1 MKGVTKRCIVT
12 LHLTVLDDKMDVSK
26 AEVRGVKGVQKSVI
40 FNDLRFS
47 TYLNC
52 LWNNEVKEHNFKT
65 ICSMKHSVA
74 TYTQSK
80 ITLCSF
86 EDKRYLLDA
95 INSLPYSHYALGS

>member
-1 MKGVTKRCIVT
+1 M
-12 LHLTVLDDKMDVSK
+12 LDDKKDVSK
-26 AEVRGVKGVQKSVI
+26 AEIRVAKGVQKFVI

-52 LWNNEVKEHNFKT
+52 LWNNEVTEHNFKT
-65 ICSMKHSVA
+65 ICSTKHSVA

-80 ITLCSF
+80 IPLCPF

-95 INSLPYSHYALGS
+95 INSLPYSHYVLGC

>member
-1 MKGVTKRCIVT
+1 MYSFM
-12 LHLTVLDDKMDVSK
+12 LDDKKDVSK
-26 AEVRGVKGVQKSVI
+26 AEVRVAKGVQKSVI

-65 ICSMKHSVA
+65 ICSMKHSMA
-74 TYTQSK
+74 AYTQSK
-80 ITLCSF
+80 IMLCSF

-95 INSLPYSHYALGS
+95 INSLPYGHYVLGC

>member
-1 MKGVTKRCIVT
+1 M
-12 LHLTVLDDKMDVSK
+12 LDDKKNVSK
-26 AEVRGVKGVQKSVI
+26 AEMRVAKGLQKSVI

-52 LWNNEVKEHNFKT
+52 LWNNEVKDHNFKI
-65 ICSMKHSVA
+65 ICSMKHSAA

-80 ITLCSF
+80 IMLCPF

-95 INSLPYSHYALGS
+95 INSLPYHHYVLGC